1 MVSRNEKTGTVV
13 RYTAINAFAVNRS
26 PVPCALYGSPQAT
39 LMHGAQPLKVRTSY
53 QAPAPVGA
61 TTVASIA
68 ENTNLLPGDALGLAV
83 GWHASWCLPRTTA
96 QLRLTL
102 ETGTITGSGAIP
114 SPPCVPTAGQS
125 RLEVGAW
132 YRA

>member
-13 RYTAINAFAVNRS
+13 RYTAINAFVVNRS

-39 LMHGAQPLKVRTSY
+39 LMHGAQPLKVRTIY
-53 QAPAPVGA
+53 QAPAPLGA

-68 ENTNLLPGDALGLAV
+68 QNTNLLPGDALGLAV
-83 GWHASWCLPRTTA
+83 GWYASWCGPSTTT
-96 QLRLTL
+96 QLRVTL
-102 ETGTITGSGAIP
+102 GNGAVTGTGAIP
-114 SPPCVPTAGQS
+114 SPPCIPKAAQS